1 MQEIKFRWVGR
12 NRKFNEIQI
21 NSDLTIQKVLN
32 GNVLSF
38 FNNSN
43 RGTDGNCEFLSED
56 LFSGFQDKKGVDIYR
71 GDIVA
76 GYTTMNGVP
85 VWPTK
90 GSEVK
95 FENACFVWKN
105 EPIGWDF
112 DSEEHA
118 IPYDT
123 KNWAVV
129 IGNIY
134 QNPEFLT

>member
-56 LFSGFQDKKGVDIYR
+56 LFSGFQDKNGVDIYD
-71 GDIVA
+71 GDICDFEIK
-76 GYTTMNGVP
+76 GLGNG
-85 VWPTK
+85 K
-90 GSEVK
+90 SKCYFNSG
-95 FENACFVWKN
+95 CFFLKVN
-105 EPIGWDF
+105 GQE
-112 DSEEHA
+112 
-118 IPYDT
+118 IPFPLYNYEYRSDILI
-123 KNWAVV
+123 KV
-129 IGNIY
+129 IGNIHE
-134 QNPEFLT
+134 NPELLNG